1 LIYIYQRI
9 FRQALSL
16 GDVPLIG
23 LITLFVWLGI
33 MLSNELGDKKFNLLN
48 QSTQS
53 LEVSMK
59 EAINLNRNNT
69 FKQASM
75 FENLQMIIVG
85 VISSQ
90 FGAFA

>member
-1 LIYIYQRI
+1 
-9 FRQALSL
+9 L

-33 MLSNELGDKKFNLLN
+33 MLSNELGYKKFNLLN

-59 EAINLNRNNT
+59 EAINLNRNNKL

-75 FENLQMIIVG
+75 FENVQMSIVG

>member
-1 LIYIYQRI
+1 M
-9 FRQALSL
+9 SL
-16 GDVPLIG
+16 GDVPLIW

-33 MLSNELGDKKFNLLN
+33 MLSNELGYKKFNLLN

-59 EAINLNRNNT
+59 EAINLNRNNKL

-75 FENLQMIIVG
+75 FENVQMSIVG

>member
-1 LIYIYQRI
+1 M
-9 FRQALSL
+9 SL

-33 MLSNELGDKKFNLLN
+33 MLSNELGYKKFNLLN

-59 EAINLNRNNT
+59 EAINLNRNNKL

-75 FENLQMIIVG
+75 FENVQMSIVG

>member
-1 LIYIYQRI
+1 M
-9 FRQALSL
+9 

-33 MLSNELGDKKFNLLN
+33 MLSNELGYKKFNLLN

-59 EAINLNRNNT
+59 EAINLNRNNKL

-75 FENLQMIIVG
+75 FENVQMSIVG

>member
-1 LIYIYQRI
+1 M
-9 FRQALSL
+9 SL

>member
-1 LIYIYQRI
+1 M
-9 FRQALSL
+9 

>member
-1 LIYIYQRI
+1 LRI

-33 MLSNELGDKKFNLLN
+33 MLSNELGYKKFNLLN

-59 EAINLNRNNT
+59 EAINLNRNNKL

-75 FENLQMIIVG
+75 FENVQMSIVG